1 MKDKE
6 EGLGDQISRF
16 AERKGFT
23 CEGEPATEPV
33 RGDSG

>member
-1 MKDKE
+1 M
-6 EGLGDQISRF
+6 GDQLSRF

-33 RGDSG
+33 RGDSGLARLLQG